1 MRYLCI
7 YLRFWHS
14 QMSMFGITHRD
25 TSSPAFRLRLFQTPH
40 FPFSSLSCSP
50 SLISHI
56 HVQAYMAC
64 TVVATASVHAAT
76 VSSRRKSLSMC
87 ILLAL
92 VALQIVMAG
101 LRWNKMNQ
109 GCNSLVRQWV
119 EAAFASIPTLKSGCI
134 LLVQGDTPMYVSKY
148 LSQVEGFRPDV
159 LVLEADM
166 LAAAWYVR
174 DIIPALPSSAVGLRF
189 PPGPLG
195 SHRFYQMLVTG
206 TGKYSVR

>member
-1 MRYLCI
+1 
-7 YLRFWHS
+7 
-14 QMSMFGITHRD
+14 
-25 TSSPAFRLRLFQTPH
+25 
-40 FPFSSLSCSP
+40 
-50 SLISHI
+50 
-56 HVQAYMAC
+56 
-64 TVVATASVHAAT
+64 
-76 VSSRRKSLSMC
+76 MC

-174 DIIPALPSSAVGLRF
+174 DIILALPSSAVGLRF

>member
-1 MRYLCI
+1 
-7 YLRFWHS
+7 
-14 QMSMFGITHRD
+14 
-25 TSSPAFRLRLFQTPH
+25 
-40 FPFSSLSCSP
+40 
-50 SLISHI
+50 
-56 HVQAYMAC
+56 MAC

-87 ILLAL
+87 ILLSL

-101 LRWNKMNQ
+101 HRWNKMNQ

-195 SHRFYQMLVTG
+195 SHRFYRMLVTG
-206 TGKYSVR
+206 TGKYVVADWL